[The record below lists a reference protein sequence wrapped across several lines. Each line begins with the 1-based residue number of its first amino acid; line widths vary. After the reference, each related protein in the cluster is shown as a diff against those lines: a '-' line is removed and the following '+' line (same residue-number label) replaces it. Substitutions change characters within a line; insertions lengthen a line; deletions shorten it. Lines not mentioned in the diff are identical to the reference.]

1 MRAQEVI
8 AHTRDGIAE
17 ITLHRP
23 ERLNALTPGMAQ
35 ALLEAV
41 RQAQADPAVRVLL
54 IEGEGRAFCAGKD
67 RDAPGSTAFVASLQQ
82 LADALVNGA
91 KPSIAA
97 VQGWA
102 VGAGLEL
109 ALNCDLVIASDDAR
123 FKLPEAQLGLPGTGG
138 VHALLPR
145 LIGLGRAKALLWL
158 GDEFDAR
165 RACEWGLV
173 WEVAP
178 RPELAERARA
188 YARRLLA
195 TDPRALGHVK
205 SLLHGAALPD
215 FGATLEGEAC
225 GEPSP

>member
-67 RDAPGSTAFVASLQQ
+67 RDAPGSAAFVASLQQ

>member
-54 IEGEGRAFCAGKD
+54 IEGEGGAFCAGKD

>member
-1 MRAQEVI
+1 MNTPDIICHQ
-8 AHTRDGIAE
+8 HDGLFE

-35 ALLEAV
+35 ALLGAV
-41 RQAQADPAVRVLL
+41 RQAQADPAVGALL

-67 RDAPGSTAFVASLQQ
+67 RDAPGSAAFVASLQQ
-82 LADALVNGA
+82 LADALVNGG
-91 KPSIAA
+91 KPSVAA

-145 LIGLGRAKALLWL
+145 LVGLGRAKALLWL

-173 WEVAP
+173 WDVAP
-178 RPELAERARA
+178 RPELPERARA

-195 TDPRALGHVK
+195 TDPQALSHVK
-205 SLLHGAALPD
+205 ALVHGAALPD
-215 FGATLEGEAC
+215 FGTTLDGEAGC
-225 GEPSP
+225 ETPR